1 MTNLIKRIYR
11 IEKVHD
17 KHIKRVS
24 KKSRGKISQSGVIR
38 GLLDRD
44 IEYVAELKTVDKN
57 V

>member
-24 KKSRGKISQSGVIR
+24 KKSRGRVSQSGVIR
-38 GLLDRD
+38 GLLDND
-44 IEYVAELKTVDKN
+44 IESVAKLKTGDKN